1 MTVTTAPASL
11 LTRLG
16 SMPGLDPAWSRVVS
30 ALDLEGVERS
40 WHVLDN
46 GVEPTVGTMVCVHG
60 NPTWSYL
67 WRRFVAAAAPGWRVV
82 AVDQL
87 GMGWSDRLDAPR
99 SLPQRVADLG
109 TVVEALGVT
118 GPVVLAAHDWGGPIS
133 LGWAL
138 AHRDQ
143 LAGVVVTN
151 TGVALLDGDQP
162 PALIR
167 LARTPALRDLVCI
180 STPTFV
186 RSTTAL
192 SRPPLPPQVRDALA
206 APYATPARR
215 QSIGDFVA
223 DIPVEADHVSR
234 ATLAGI
240 AAGIHTLDVPVLM
253 LWGPRDPVF
262 SLRFLGDLIER
273 LPQADVHRY
282 PYASHLVTEDAPESA
297 EHAWRW
303 VAAQPFA
310 RAAETG
316 SASSGAA
323 ASGAAASGSASS
335 GTAADSPSPSS
346 PDAEREAIVP
356 PPADVRTPARA
367 PWSALSDR
375 AQDQSTAVVELGG
388 EVQHRVS
395 FAELEQTVRDLAAG
409 MHEAGV
415 RAGDR
420 VALLVP
426 PGIDLT
432 AALYAC
438 WRIGA
443 VIVVADAGLGVS
455 AMGRALRGAGPSW
468 VIGIPKALAA
478 AAVLRIPGRRIVV
491 GTFLRDA
498 LRPLRAE
505 YSLERLIGLG
515 RGRELPPAPGPD
527 AESAVLFTSGATGP
541 SKGVVYRLGQLGAQ
555 VELLRVLFGLGS
567 DDRMV
572 AAFAPFALYGP
583 ALGVAAAVPDMDVTA
598 PGTLTAQALADAVL
612 AVGATVVLA
621 SPAALRNVLATQQDL
636 TPGQRAALGRVRRL
650 MSFGAPVPARLLRA
664 VQTLLPA
671 AELHTPYGMT
681 EVLPVADISLPEIEA
696 AGAGNGICVGWP
708 LPGVTL
714 AVSPMTDDGRA
725 DCPLTREPAVTGE
738 ILVAAS
744 HVKDRYDRLWATE
757 QESSRTAGWH
767 RSGDVGHLDPEG
779 RLWVEGRLVHVV
791 TAADGPVTPVGVE
804 QRVEE
809 LDAVQAAAV
818 VGVGPVGTQQVV
830 VVVVPSATGR
840 KGSAARGLADPA
852 LSVEVRAVAGVPVA
866 AVLTLDAL
874 PVDIRHAS
882 KVDRARVGRWAA
894 QVLTGARVGRP

>member
-1 MTVTTAPASL
+1 MTVSTAPASL

-16 SMPGLDPAWSRVVS
+16 SMPGLDPAWSRTVS
-30 ALDLEGVERS
+30 ATDLDGVERR

-46 GVEPTVGTMVCVHG
+46 GAQPTVGTMVCVHG

-67 WRRFVAAAAPGWRVV
+67 WRRFVAEAAPGWRVV

-87 GMGWSDRLDAPR
+87 GMGWSDRLEAPR

-118 GPVVLAAHDWGGPIS
+118 GPVVLAAHDWGGPVS

-143 LAGVVVTN
+143 LAGVILTN
-151 TGVALLDGDQP
+151 TGVALLDGEQP

-167 LARTPALRDLVCI
+167 LARTPVLRDLVCVT
-180 STPTFV
+180 TPTFV

-192 SRPPLPPQVRDALA
+192 SRPPLPLEVRDSLA

-223 DIPVEADHVSR
+223 DIPVEHDHVSR
-234 ATLAGI
+234 ATLADI
-240 AAGIHTLDVPVLM
+240 AAGIHTLEVPVLM

-262 SLRFLGDLIER
+262 SLRFLGDLVER
-273 LPQADVHRY
+273 LPHADVHRY
-282 PYASHLVTEDAPESA
+282 PYASHLVTEDAPQTA

-303 VAAQPFA
+303 VAEQPFSRVA
-310 RAAETG
+310 P
-316 SASSGAA
+316 
-323 ASGAAASGSASS
+323 SGSAPSD
-335 GTAADSPSPSS
+335 GAADRPSPST
-346 PDAEREAIVP
+346 AEAPVEP
-356 PPADVRTPARA
+356 PTPTPTHTRP
-367 PWSALSDR
+367 PWAALSDR

-388 EVQHRVS
+388 EAQRRVS

-409 MHEAGV
+409 LHEAGV

-468 VIGIPKALAA
+468 IIGIPKALAA

-491 GTFLRDA
+491 GTFPRDG
-498 LRPLRAE
+498 LRPLRVE
-505 YSLERLIGLG
+505 YSLERLIALG
-515 RGRELPPAPGPD
+515 RGRDLPSPPGPE

-541 SKGVVYRLGQLGAQ
+541 SKGVVYRLGQLAAQ
-555 VELLRVLFGLGS
+555 LELLDLLFDLRP

-583 ALGVAAAVPDMDVTA
+583 ALGIGAAVPDMDVTA

-636 TPGQRAALGRVRRL
+636 DPAQRAALGRVRRL

-696 AGAGNGICVGWP
+696 AGSGNGICVGWP

-714 AVSPMTDDGRA
+714 AVSPMTDDGSA
-725 DCPLTREPAVTGE
+725 DGPLTQQPGVTGE
-738 ILVAAS
+738 VLVAAS
-744 HVKDRYDRLWATE
+744 HVKDRYDRLWVTE

-791 TAADGPVTPVGVE
+791 TTADGVVTPVGVE

-830 VVVVPSATGR
+830 VVVVPSVSGSTVGGSGVSRVRALSGR
-840 KGSAARGLADPA
+840 TRAAARGQADA
-852 LSVEVRAVAGVPVA
+852 SLSAAVRAVAGVPVA

-894 QVLTGARVGRP
+894 NVLTGARVGKL